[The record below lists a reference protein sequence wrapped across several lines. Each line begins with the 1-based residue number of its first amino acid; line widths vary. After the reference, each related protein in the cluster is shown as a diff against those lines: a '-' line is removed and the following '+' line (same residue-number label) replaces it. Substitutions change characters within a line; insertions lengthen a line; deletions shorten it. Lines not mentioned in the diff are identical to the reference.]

1 MRGGFSSVRCGPPRP
16 AAPRQQCA
24 IASGLVR
31 TRARVY
37 FTIFAFFSICVFLW
51 CSQNDEELLIS
62 LVQGYKELYDLQDSH
77 YDDQQRRDNIWKEI
91 GDIMKEPGK

>member
-1 MRGGFSSVRCGPPRP
+1 M
-16 AAPRQQCA
+16 
-24 IASGLVR
+24 
-31 TRARVY
+31 
-37 FTIFAFFSICVFLW
+37 
-51 CSQNDEELLIS
+51 NEELLIS